1 MLVLRDFARYFPV
14 KLHYAKNTLY
24 LVCISVFTGV
34 PEAFA

>member
-14 KLHYAKNTLY
+14 KLHYAKIHY
-24 LVCISVFTGV
+24 SMFFSVFTGV